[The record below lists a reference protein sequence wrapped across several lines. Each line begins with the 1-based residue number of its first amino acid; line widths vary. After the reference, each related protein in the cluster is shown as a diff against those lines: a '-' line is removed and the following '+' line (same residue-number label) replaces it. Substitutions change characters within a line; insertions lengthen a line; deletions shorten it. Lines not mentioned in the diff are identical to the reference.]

1 MSGLRLSLARLG
13 TRAAL
18 ATLLGSALVIGGTE
32 VGASASGLTNTQPN
46 GLYNC
51 NPYSSTITS
60 SCLSGALSDFRAA
73 RAKEG
78 LGPMVL
84 PTGFTSLSVPNQ
96 IYVLTNIERRDRG
109 LPTFLMGSS
118 LTSIVLYAANNAIDP
133 IFPSWTQQG
142 GSNWASPK
150 NSLWADFI
158 WMYDDGIGSGN
169 IDCTSS
175 NQTGCWG
182 HRRNILGSYG
192 FPRVMGAALGATGVA
207 SIMMGYD
214 SHDVPASVLPYAPS
228 KIWARV
234 LATHAISMSWP
245 APAYHGSAVLGYY
258 VRYDSHGWG
267 NTRLRQSWTT
277 PTLSRGYHTVS
288 VRAYNRYGSSS
299 TRSLRVYVG

>member
-1 MSGLRLSLARLG
+1 MSGRRLSLARLG
-13 TRAAL
+13 ARAAL

-51 NPYSSTITS
+51 NPNSTTITS

-84 PTGFTSLSVPNQ
+84 PTDFTSLSVPSQ
-96 IYVLTNIERRDRG
+96 VYVLTNIERRDRG
-109 LPTFLMGSS
+109 LPTFLLGSG
-118 LTSIVLYAANNAIDP
+118 LTSIVLYAANQAIDP

-158 WMYDDGIGSGN
+158 WMYDDGLGSGN

-182 HRRNILGSYG
+182 HRRNILGSYA
-192 FPRVMGAALGATGVA
+192 FPRVMSSALGSTGIA
-207 SIMMGYD
+207 AIMMGMD
-214 SHDVPASVLPYAPS
+214 WHDVPASVLPYAPS
-228 KIWARV
+228 KITPRQLSARRV
-234 LATHAISMSWP
+234 YFTWP
-245 APAYHGSAVLGYY
+245 ASVYHGSAVTAYY
-258 VRYDSHGWG
+258 MHYDSH
-267 NTRLRQSWTT
+267 SWTSTHLYRSYTT
-277 PTLSRGYHTVS
+277 PTLTHGYHTLY
-288 VRAYNRYGSSS
+288 VRARNAYGYSPV
-299 TRSLRVYVG
+299 RSLRIYVR